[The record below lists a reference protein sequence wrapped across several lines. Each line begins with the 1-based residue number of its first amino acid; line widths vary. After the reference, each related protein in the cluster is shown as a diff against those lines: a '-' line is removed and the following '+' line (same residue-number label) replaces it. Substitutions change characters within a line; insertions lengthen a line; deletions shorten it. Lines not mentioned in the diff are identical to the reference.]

1 MSPSS
6 CFNCFSIFLLF
17 LPGPAPPGGY
27 AVIAYLH
34 SGDFSSGSPFE
45 INPFQLV
52 FKQKVIVV
60 TIAYRLNILGFFTT
74 LDGESQG
81 NFGLMD
87 QSAALYWIKKNIK
100 VFGGDEENV
109 TLMGHGSGATSVCIH
124 LTSKDWS
131 QEIFHKAIIMSG
143 TSLSTTTIRPASYY
157 AKAIDRTA
165 HAFACFRRPTSLFI
179 DCLRNVGAKF
189 LVENAPDQHWGPI
202 LDEGLSNVTVPFI
215 ADDPEMLIEHGHL
228 RKIPILTGFTN
239 MEEAYDLIA
248 EDMVENG
255 ISIELYESMINEI
268 VSSDFSRYENNETM
282 CAGNNQ
288 VAMEAVNFL
297 YKPYPPTEDKL
308 MLRNFYL
315 NFLNDRKYLAPTIG
329 LAARMSMLADTFV
342 YRFDLKPR
350 TMIDIPEDIGVPHG
364 FEQIFVWGLP
374 YWGTQNDIAWD
385 NADKRV
391 SDIIMTMWAN
401 FAKYTNPTH
410 VGVYIRWDNFT
421 HENPSILI
429 IDRSFN
435 MSDFKSLNHH
445 AIKFWN
451 EYYPSVLTFAASC
464 CNMTDSAGIEAAVV
478 SRHYTFTLCLL
489 LGQLLVLI
497 QN

>member
-1 MSPSS
+1 M
-6 CFNCFSIFLLF
+6 
-17 LPGPAPPGGY
+17 
-27 AVIAYLH
+27 
-34 SGDFSSGSPFE
+34 
-45 INPFQLV
+45 V

-74 LDGESQG
+74 LDGEAPG

-87 QSAALYWIKKNIK
+87 QSAALFWIKNNIK

-131 QEIFHKAIIMSG
+131 DEIFHKAIIMSG
-143 TSLSTTTIRPASYY
+143 TSLTASNIRPAAYY
-157 AKAIDRTA
+157 SRAVDRTG
-165 HAFACFRRPTSLFI
+165 HAFACNRRPTSQLM
-179 DCLRNVGAKF
+179 DCLRHVPAEF
-189 LVENAPDQHWGPI
+189 LVKNAPDQHWGPI
-202 LDEGLSNVTVPFI
+202 IDEGLSNTTAPFI
-215 ADDPEMLIEHGHL
+215 PDDPEMLIERGQL
-228 RKIPILTGFTN
+228 RKVPILTGFTN

-255 ISIELYESMINEI
+255 ISLELYEMMINEI
-268 VSSDFSRYENNETM
+268 VSSDFSRFENNDTM

-288 VAMEAVNFL
+288 VAMEAVSFL
-297 YKPYPPTEDKL
+297 YKPYPPTEDKIL
-308 MLRNFYL
+308 LRNFYL

-329 LAARMSMLADTFV
+329 LAAHMSKQADTFV

-364 FEQIFVWGLP
+364 FEQIFLWGLP
-374 YWGTQNDIAWD
+374 YWGTQNDITWD

-401 FAKYTNPTH
+401 FVKYTNPTH
-410 VGVYIRWDNFT
+410 LGGKQIKHNQIEYNNLFLLGTTVYIKWDNFT
-421 HENPSILI
+421 HDNPSILI

-435 MSDFKSLNHH
+435 MSDMRSLNHH

-451 EYYPSVLTFAASC
+451 EYYPSVLNFAAAC
-464 CNMTDSAGIEAAVV
+464 CNMTESAGIKSAIV
-478 SRHYTFTLCLL
+478 SNYYTFTLCLV
-489 LGQLLVLI
+489 LGQLLIFIYNFTLT
-497 QN
+497 